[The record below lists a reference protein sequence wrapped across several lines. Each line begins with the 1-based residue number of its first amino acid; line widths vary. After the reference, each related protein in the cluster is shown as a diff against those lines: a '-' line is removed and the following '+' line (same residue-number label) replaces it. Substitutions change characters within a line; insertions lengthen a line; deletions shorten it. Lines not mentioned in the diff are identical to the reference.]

1 MNHKYILLLIRLQ
14 LIGNHKLKKKKLIIN
29 YYIVSQKWN
38 LVMISLMH

>member
-14 LIGNHKLKKKKLIIN
+14 LIGNHKFKKKKLIIN